1 MLGCIVQH
9 NHCSVQKSPLH
20 RCKLNCIQSLKC
32 TAVKYNK
39 SDGTC
44 IEISA
49 PRVLA
54 DNDLTMMYIMFNERV
69 HRHCF
74 TWVMRRELIAH
85 HSREVYNRNGKATV
99 ARILYNSGFYP
110 ANANS
115 RGCYTGTGI
124 QLINTVDNVCEVL
137 VLSPS
142 CTTAWVPYE
151 AGQPIPTRAET
162 AGYTTEGE
170 VTYPVM
176 FAPNGEP
183 DNYLIGYYTAA
194 NGYGM
199 LTHTSARHFVS
210 QMMMLV
216 LLWGGKCL
224 KCVHW
229 NNAMIFTTYWWQ
241 YDKTVLKFTNASW
254 SFQIGLFITRYR
266 EFKPC
271 DIMPERLMTL
281 QIYATYWIDTRAG
294 GSNYFDEGRCIF
306 SRKTYQCRSTLQSIN
321 VVPDIGMVYFMIPI

>member
-1 MLGCIVQH
+1 MRAVAAH
-9 NHCSVQKSPLH
+9 NWVIRTSDSDSAKHIIRIRTLETRTFVVITLMFTDTVHAFTTGLSFEYKKENVPNVGVYCTTQPLFSSKVPLH

-32 TAVKYNK
+32 TAVNYNK

-69 HRHCF
+69 HKHCF

-99 ARILYNSGFYP
+99 ARILYNSEFYP
-110 ANANS
+110 AYANS
-115 RGCYTGTGI
+115 RGSYTATGI

-183 DNYLIGYYTAA
+183 DNYLIGCYTAA

-216 LLWGGKCL
+216 LLWGGMCL

-229 NNAMIFTTYWWQ
+229 KMPWFS
-241 YDKTVLKFTNASW
+241 LR
-254 SFQIGLFITRYR
+254 IGDSMTRLFIY
-266 EFKPC
+266 
-271 DIMPERLMTL
+271 
-281 QIYATYWIDTRAG
+281 Y
-294 GSNYFDEGRCIF
+294 
-306 SRKTYQCRSTLQSIN
+306 
-321 VVPDIGMVYFMIPI
+321 